1 MKQIK
6 GGAATHSGAKSWPE
20 IEIRLQRAASRR
32 RKALKNVK
40 FVFFFFTLKKE
51 Y

>member
-6 GGAATHSGAKSWPE
+6 GGAAAHSGAKNWPE

-32 RKALKNVK
+32 RRTLENVK
-40 FVFFFFTLKKE
+40 FVFFYFKK
-51 Y
+51 